1 MISWEGLNRRQFPRI
16 NYPCLIVIRNGDD
29 EDGDEDERNNT
40 ILTHTDNV
48 GVGGVCVSLKQNLK
62 MFSLVMLELDLLDL
76 GDHISCNGKVVW
88 NVQQNA
94 ETEKK
99 SMVYDVGIEF
109 LDIQEKDRT
118 RLKNV
123 VERLVKNHA

>member
-1 MISWEGLNRRQFPRI
+1 MVGWEGLNRRQFPRI
-16 NYPCLIVIRNGDD
+16 NYPCLIVIRNGGD
-29 EDGDEDERNNT
+29 EDEDERNNT

-88 NVQQNA
+88 NVQQQGEFEN
-94 ETEKK
+94 K
-99 SMVYDVGIEF
+99 SQLYDVGIEF
-109 LDIQEKDRT
+109 LDIQEKDRV

-123 VERLVKNHA
+123 VERLVKNNV